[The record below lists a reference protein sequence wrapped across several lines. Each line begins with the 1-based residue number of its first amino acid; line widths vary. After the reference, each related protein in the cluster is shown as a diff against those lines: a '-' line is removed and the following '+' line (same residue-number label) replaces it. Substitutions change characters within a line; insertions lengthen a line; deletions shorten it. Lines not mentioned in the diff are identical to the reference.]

1 MANPPPFG
9 RAIRDAFL
17 LDPDVTYLN
26 HGSFGATPRAV
37 LAAQHQWQNALERE
51 PVLFQEVTRTSAL
64 DRALER
70 VGAFVGA
77 PARDLVFVTNAT
89 TAVNAVAM
97 SVPLGPGDE
106 VLTTDHA
113 YPAVKNTLS
122 TLCRRTG
129 ATLVTVP
136 IPVPFAD
143 PEQVVEAFRDAI
155 TLRTRLAVVDH
166 ICSGSAL
173 VLPVERLVVLCR
185 ARAVPLMV
193 DGAHV
198 PGQLPLDL
206 LALGPDWY
214 TGNLHK
220 WAFAP
225 KGCAFLYAAP
235 HRQADLQPPVIS
247 WEADDWRG
255 AFHWQGTT
263 DPSAWLASTAALDF
277 LDSLGPDAV
286 RQYDHDLAR
295 RAACELAEAFGT
307 TLPFPPT
314 LQAAMVTIRPPGEW
328 SGTQEEAD
336 QLHRLLGDRY
346 AIEVPV
352 FPWGGA
358 CWVRISAQVY
368 NELEDYLRLAQAVR
382 EVCR

>member
-1 MANPPPFG
+1 MSAFG

-17 LDPDVTYLN
+17 LDPRVAYLN

-37 LAAQHQWQNALERE
+37 LAAQHQWQHALERE
-51 PVLFQEVTRTSAL
+51 PVRFQEVTRAEAL

-77 PARDLVFVTNAT
+77 QARDLVFVNNAT
-89 TAVNAVAM
+89 TAVNAVVR
-97 SVPLGPGDE
+97 SVPLAPGDE

-113 YPAVKNTLS
+113 YPAVRNTLA
-122 TLCRRTG
+122 TRCRQRA

-136 IPVPFAD
+136 IPLAD
-143 PEQVVEAFRDAI
+143 PERVVEGFRDAI
-155 TLRTRLAVVDH
+155 TVHTRLAVVDH
-166 ICSGSAL
+166 ISSGSAL
-173 VLPVERLVVLCR
+173 VLPVKRLVELCR
-185 ARAVPLMV
+185 ARAVPLLV

-206 LALGPDWY
+206 GVLAPDWY

-225 KGCAFLYAAP
+225 KGCGFLYAAP
-235 HRQADLQPPVIS
+235 NRQADLQPPIIS

-277 LDSLGPDAV
+277 LDALGAEAV
-286 RQYDHDLAR
+286 RRYDRDLAR
-295 RAACELAEAFGT
+295 DAARELAEAFGT
-307 TLPFPPT
+307 DLPFSPD
-314 LQAAMVTIRPPGEW
+314 LHVAMVPIRPPGAW
-328 SGTQEEAD
+328 AGTQEEAD
-336 QLHRLLGDRY
+336 RLHRVLRDDH
-346 AIEVPV
+346 AVEVPV

-368 NELEDYLRLAQAVR
+368 NEPEDYRRLARALTR
-382 EVCR
+382 P